1 MFFLIAVSILPA
13 FGLEGVFA
21 TAVASFVEPAPG
33 FEPVPG
39 FAAVAVFKLPRTS
52 PLAPRFKLLS
62 GFAFVRAFAF
72 APVAFFFVLMISLS
86 YFDRSV
92 SQTLNRQFNVLALP

>member
-1 MFFLIAVSILPA
+1 MFFLIAVSILPD
-13 FGLEGVFA
+13 FGLERVFA
-21 TAVASFVEPAPG
+21 RAVASF
-33 FEPVPG
+33 FEPVRG
-39 FAAVAVFKLPRTS
+39 FAAVAVFELPRTL

-72 APVAFFFVLMISLS
+72 APVAFFFALMISLS
-86 YFDRSV
+86 YFDRSA